1 MPHFEYLYVFDYS
14 THNIYQIDVTGDE
27 RDSEEILNSY
37 GLDLDDC
44 YFMYSEKELTIQ
56 KL

>member
-1 MPHFEYLYVFDYS
+1 MEYLYVFDYS